1 MPFSCLILFDES
13 SSSLSSHL
21 RFNPLEVDVDDD
33 DGSTLS
39 VDNEDDEETVGG
51 FVLKAVV
58 SPRVVGVAGV
68 VGLGCVGRVRLE
80 SIYMLA
86 RMDPIK

>member
-1 MPFSCLILFDES
+1 MILFDES
-13 SSSLSSHL
+13 SSSLSSNL

-33 DGSTLS
+33 DGSTLF

-80 SIYMLA
+80 SISMLA